1 MNKIK
6 IATFNVNSIRLRTR
20 IVIPWII
27 ENKPEIMCMQETK
40 VANDKFPMKDFEEI
54 GYNIIFNGSKTGRN
68 GVAIA
73 SKEKP
78 KEYFFGLHDEP
89 KDEDRLI
96 MAEFSN
102 FKIINTYV
110 PQGFKIDTEKY
121 QYKLKWLYRLMEY
134 FNNNFSMNKD
144 VLWCGDINV
153 APADIDIHNS
163 KNQKNHVCFHKDVKQ
178 AYEKIKSLGFID
190 IFRKYHPNESG
201 QYTFFDYRVRDSVK
215 RNLGWRVDHILATK
229 TMAEK
234 SKYCNIDIEP
244 RLKERPS
251 DHTILVAEFK
261 K

>member
-40 VANDKFPMKDFEEI
+40 VSNDKFPIKDFEEI

-78 KEYFFGLHDEP
+78 KEYFFGLHNEP

-96 MAEFSN
+96 MADFSN
-102 FKIINTYV
+102 FKIVNTYV

-121 QYKLKWLYRLMEY
+121 QYKLKWLYRLKEY
-134 FNNNFSMNKD
+134 FNNKISMNKD

-153 APADIDIHNS
+153 APEDIDIHNP

-178 AYEKIKSLGFID
+178 AYEKIKSLGFVD
-190 IFRKYHPNESG
+190 IFRKYHPNELG

-229 TMAEK
+229 KMAEK
-234 SKYCNIDIEP
+234 SKYCKIDIEP
-244 RLKERPS
+244 RLKEKPS

>member
-20 IVIPWII
+20 IVMPWII